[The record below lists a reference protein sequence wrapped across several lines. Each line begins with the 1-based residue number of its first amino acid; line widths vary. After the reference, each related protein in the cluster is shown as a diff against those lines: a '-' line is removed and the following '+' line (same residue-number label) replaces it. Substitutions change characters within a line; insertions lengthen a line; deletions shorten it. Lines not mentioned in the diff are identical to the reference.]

1 MLAHL
6 RRLGPI
12 TSAELRKNAPRFF
25 LTPDTL
31 KAANPYPYPYP
42 YRNLGRTLLPNMS
55 SALIVSSWLV
65 SPACTIS
72 SS

>member
-31 KAANPYPYPYP
+31 RAANPYPYLKP
-42 YRNLGRTLLPNMS
+42 RQNLVAEHVQGAHR
-55 SALIVSSWLV
+55 VLV
-65 SPACTIS
+65 ARLTRLHH
-72 SS
+72 

>member
-31 KAANPYPYPYP
+31 RAANPYP
-42 YRNLGRTLLPNMS
+42 YRNLGKTLLPNMS
-55 SALIVSSWLV
+55 RARIVSSWLV